1 MTDAAARKKTDL
13 SGLWHGLYTYQVAS
27 PPTHFTANMRMD
39 GIGLSGS
46 IKEAAINEAGAPL
59 NLAATLAGSLNG
71 HAVSFAKT
79 YDGRHG
85 WMHTVLYEGDLNV
98 DASEIE
104 GVWTIPGEWSGRF
117 LMIRAPGMTETIAR
131 RQYEKV

>member
-1 MTDAAARKKTDL
+1 MTDAAGRKKTNL

-27 PPTHFTANMRMD
+27 PPTHFTATIRMA
-39 GIGLSGS
+39 GPSLSGS
-46 IKEAAINEAGAPL
+46 IKEAAVNEAGAPL
-59 NLAATLAGSLNG
+59 DLSASLSGSLAG

-79 YDGRHG
+79 YDGMHG
-85 WMHTVLYEGDLNV
+85 WMHTVHYDGDLND

-131 RQYEKV
+131 QVYDRV